1 MKLTRGLNMSNLNDR
16 QEMFCLE
23 YIVDLNATQAAIRAG
38 YSEDSA
44 AQSAS
49 RLLTNAN
56 IQQRVAELLDERNRI
71 VKVDAQYVLRRLTEI
86 DQMDVQD
93 ILYDDGSMKPI
104 REWPSVWTRTMS
116 GLDIQEIRNGDTET
130 ILKKIKWPD
139 KVRNLEMLGKHV
151 DVSAFVD
158 RSEIEMTVN
167 PLDSILNEIE
177 DDARST
183 KE

>member
-1 MKLTRGLNMSNLNDR
+1 MSNLNDR

-23 YIVDLNATQAAIRAG
+23 YIKDLNGTQAAIRAG

-44 AQSAS
+44 RQIASENLTKHFIQS
-49 RLLTNAN
+49 R
-56 IQQRVAELLDERNRI
+56 IAELLEERINE
-71 VKVDAQYVLRRLTEI
+71 VKVDAHYVLRRLTEI

-151 DVSAFVD
+151 DVSAFID
-158 RSEIEMTVN
+158 KQEIEMTVN

>member
-1 MKLTRGLNMSNLNDR
+1 MSNLNDR
-16 QEMFCLE
+16 QKLFCLE
-23 YIVDLNATQAAIRAG
+23 YIKDLNATQAAIRAG

-44 AQSAS
+44 ANIGFENL
-49 RLLTNAN
+49 RKPN
-56 IQQRVAELLDERNRI
+56 IQGYIAKALEERNNV

-104 REWPSVWTRTMS
+104 KEWPSVWTRTMS

-151 DVSAFVD
+151 NVSAFVD
-158 RSEIEMTVN
+158 KQEIEMTMN
-167 PLDSILNEIE
+167 PLDSILDEIE
-177 DDARST
+177 DDARSS